1 MTNARQETSQ
11 TNHSAEDAKQMRYR
25 SEKCKHF
32 VALFS
37 AVCNRKNATFLE
49 QTVFFLLIFC
59 YKLSFFLFQEK
70 GVSKKHRSKSIDQ
83 LNNQVPCNISI
94 FLSIV
99 YPSL

>member
-25 SEKCKHF
+25 SEKCKNF

-59 YKLSFFLFQEK
+59 YKLCFFISGEGCLQK
-70 GVSKKHRSKSIDQ
+70 TPQQINRST
-83 LNNQVPCNISI
+83 
-94 FLSIV
+94 
-99 YPSL
+99 